1 MTDMSGGWFRRS
13 MPRGLFGR
21 SLMIIVM
28 PVVLLQ
34 AVVTYLLFD
43 RQWEAVTTRISRGV
57 AAQIALFVQ
66 SYDTLGPDRFAG
78 EVRRLGETSFGLVP
92 TLKPGEKIP
101 ETESPA
107 YEVLKQV
114 FVRELA
120 TRTGRPVWIDSDSLD
135 DQVDIRVQLD
145 GAVMQVMAER
155 KRVMSTNTHVWVL
168 WMIGT
173 SLILMSVAVLFLRN
187 QIRPIERL
195 ADAAEAFGKG
205 RDVPDFRPSG
215 ATEVRRA
222 SLAFLDM
229 RERISRFVQ
238 QRTDMLAGVSHDLRT
253 PLTRM
258 KLELAMMKAGPSTEA
273 LKGDLEEMERM
284 LEEYLAFARGQAGE
298 GASDTD
304 VAQLVRDIVV
314 SAQRKVEKTPEK
326 KVDLEVPSQLV
337 VELRPNAMRRCVMN
351 LVDNALRHGSH
362 AQVSASQHDD
372 MVEIAVDDDGPGIPA
387 DRREEAFR
395 PFHRLD
401 TGRTLATGGVGLG
414 LAIAR
419 DIARGHGGDIL
430 LGDSKLGGLRAVV
443 RLPV

>member
-1 MTDMSGGWFRRS
+1 

-21 SLMIIVM
+21 SLVIIVM
-28 PVVLLQ
+28 PVVVMQ

-66 SYDTLGPDRFAG
+66 SYETLGPEKFAA
-78 EVRRLGETSFGLVP
+78 EAARLRETTFGLAATVNP
-92 TLKPGEKIP
+92 NEKLP
-101 ETESPA
+101 DTESPT

-114 FVRELA
+114 FVRQLA
-120 TRTGRPVWIDSDSLD
+120 TSIGRPVWVDSESLD
-135 DQVDIRVQLD
+135 DQVDIRIQLD
-145 GAVMQVMAER
+145 GAVMHVMADR

-168 WMIGT
+168 WSMGT
-173 SLILMSVAVLFLRN
+173 ALILLSVAILFLRN

-195 ADAAEAFGKG
+195 ADVAEAFGKG
-205 RDVPDFRPSG
+205 RDVPDFRPAG

-222 SLAFLDM
+222 GLAFLDM
-229 RERISRFVQ
+229 KERISRFVQ

-258 KLELAMMKAGPSTEA
+258 KLELAMMKEDTSVQA
-273 LKGDLEEMERM
+273 LKDDLEEMGHM
-284 LEEYLAFARGQAGE
+284 LDEYLAFARGQAGE
-298 GASDTD
+298 GAADTD
-304 VAQLVRDIVV
+304 IGQLLRDIAA
-314 SAQRKVEKTPEK
+314 SAQRKAGAKTPNK
-326 KVDLEVPSQLV
+326 TVDVTVGSDLVLEV
-337 VELRPNAMRRCVMN
+337 RPNAMRRCVTN
-351 LVDNALRHGSH
+351 LVENALRYGNR
-362 AQVSASQHDD
+362 AAVSASQQDD
-372 MVEIAVDDDGPGIPA
+372 IVEIAVDDDGPGIPP

-401 TGRTLATGGVGLG
+401 AGRTLAQGAGVGLG

-430 LGDSKLGGLRAVV
+430 LGESKLGGLRAVV

>member
-1 MTDMSGGWFRRS
+1 MSSRGWFRRS
-13 MPRGLFGR
+13 MPKGLFGR
-21 SLMIIVM
+21 SLIIIVM
-28 PVVLLQ
+28 PVVVLQ

-43 RQWEAVTTRISRGV
+43 RQWETVTTRISRGV
-57 AAQIALFVQ
+57 AAQIVLFVQ
-66 SYDTLGPDRFAG
+66 SYETQGPEKFAG
-78 EVRRLGETSFGLVP
+78 EVVRLRETSFGLVP
-92 TLKPGEKIP
+92 VIVTGGKIP

-114 FVRELA
+114 FGRELSA
-120 TRTGRPVWIDSDSLD
+120 RIGRPVWVDSDSMED
-135 DQVDIRVQLD
+135 TVDIRIQLD
-145 GAVMQVMAER
+145 GAVMQVLAER

-168 WMIGT
+168 WMMGT
-173 SLILMSVAVLFLRN
+173 AMVLLSVAVLFLRN

-258 KLELAMMKAGPSTEA
+258 KLELAMMKDSAAMQA
-273 LKGDLEEMERM
+273 LKGDVEEMERM

-298 GASDTD
+298 GASETD
-304 VAQLVRDIVV
+304 LGQLLRDVVV
-314 SAQRKVEKTPEK
+314 SAQRKADAKSPEKTVELSVK
-326 KVDLEVPSQLV
+326 NGIL

-351 LVDNALRHGSH
+351 LVENAIRHGTHS
-362 AQVSASQHDD
+362 QVSAVENGT

-387 DRREEAFR
+387 DQREEAFR

-401 TGRTLATGGVGLG
+401 SGRTLAAGGVGLG

-419 DIARGHGGDIL
+419 DIARGHGGDII
-430 LGDSKLGGLRAVV
+430 LGDSAMGGLRAVV

>member
-1 MTDMSGGWFRRS
+1 MFSRGWFRRS

-21 SLMIIVM
+21 SLIIIVM
-28 PVVLLQ
+28 PVVVLQ

-66 SYDTLGPDRFAG
+66 SYETLGPDRFAG
-78 EVRRLGETSFGLVP
+78 EVVRLQETTFGLVP
-92 TLKPGEKIP
+92 VVKQGEKLP

-107 YEVLKQV
+107 FEVLKQV
-114 FVRELA
+114 FVRELS
-120 TRTGRPVWIDSDSLD
+120 TRIGRPVWVDSDSLED
-135 DQVDIRVQLD
+135 LVDLSIQLD

-168 WMIGT
+168 WMMGT
-173 SLILMSVAVLFLRN
+173 ALVLLSVAILFLRN
-187 QIRPIERL
+187 QIRPIVRL

-222 SLAFLDM
+222 SLAFIDM

-258 KLELAMMKAGPSTEA
+258 KLELAMMKDSGSIQA
-273 LKGDLEEMERM
+273 LKGDVEEMERM

-298 GASDTD
+298 SASETD
-304 VAQLVRDIVV
+304 LGQLLKDVVA
-314 SAQRKVEKTPEK
+314 SAKRKSDAKAAKPVELSVKD
-326 KVDLEVPSQLV
+326 DLI
-337 VELRPNAMRRCVMN
+337 VELRPNAMRRCVTN
-351 LVDNALRHGSH
+351 LLENALRHGTRSE
-362 AQVSASQHDD
+362 VSAAMNGSTI
-372 MVEIAVDDDGPGIPA
+372 EIAVDDDGPGIPPEQ
-387 DRREEAFR
+387 REEAFR

-401 TGRTLATGGVGLG
+401 SGRTLSSGGVGLG

-419 DIARGHGGDIL
+419 DIARGHGGDIS
-430 LGDSKLGGLRAVV
+430 LGESKLGGLRAVV

>member
-1 MTDMSGGWFRRS
+1 MPRGWFRRS
-13 MPRGLFGR
+13 MPKGLFGR

-57 AAQIALFVQ
+57 AAQIVLFVQ
-66 SYDTLGPDRFAG
+66 SYEALGPDRFAG
-78 EVRRLGETSFGLVP
+78 EIERLRETSFGLVP
-92 TLKPGEKIP
+92 VIKPGEKLP

-107 YEVLKQV
+107 YEVLKQI
-114 FVRELA
+114 FGRELS
-120 TRTGRPVWIDSDSLD
+120 TRIGRPVWIDSDSLE
-135 DQVDIRVQLD
+135 DQVDIRIQLD

-222 SLAFLDM
+222 ALAFLDM

-258 KLELAMMKAGPSTEA
+258 KLELAMMKQDPSIQA
-273 LKGDLEEMERM
+273 LKDDVEEMGRM

-298 GASDTD
+298 GAAETD
-304 VAQLVRDIVV
+304 LGQLLRDVVASV
-314 SAQRKVEKTPEK
+314 QRKADAKTPAK
-326 KVDLEVPSQLV
+326 H
-337 VELRPNAMRRCVMN
+337 VELAVDDDLLVEVRPNALRRCVMN
-351 LVDNALRHGSH
+351 LVENAMRHATRST
-362 AQVSASQHDD
+362 VSAGQVGDV
-372 MVEIAVDDDGPGIPA
+372 VEIAVDDDGPGIPP

-401 TGRTLATGGVGLG
+401 TGRTLASGGVGLG

-419 DIARGHGGDIL
+419 DIARGHGGDIT

-443 RLPV
+443 KLPV

>member
-1 MTDMSGGWFRRS
+1 MFSRGWFRRS

-21 SLMIIVM
+21 SLIIIVM
-28 PVVLLQ
+28 PVVVLQ

-66 SYDTLGPDRFAG
+66 SYETLGPDRFAG
-78 EVRRLGETSFGLVP
+78 EVVRLQETTFGLVP
-92 TLKPGEKIP
+92 VVKQGEKLP

-107 YEVLKQV
+107 FEVLKQV
-114 FVRELA
+114 FVRELS
-120 TRTGRPVWIDSDSLD
+120 TRIGRPVWVDSDSLED
-135 DQVDIRVQLD
+135 LVDIRIQLD

-168 WMIGT
+168 WMMGT
-173 SLILMSVAVLFLRN
+173 ALVLLSVAILFLRN
-187 QIRPIERL
+187 QIRPIVRL

-222 SLAFLDM
+222 SLAFIDM

-258 KLELAMMKAGPSTEA
+258 KLELAMMKDSGSIQA
-273 LKGDLEEMERM
+273 LKGDVEEMERM

-298 GASDTD
+298 SASETD
-304 VAQLVRDIVV
+304 LGQLLKDVVA
-314 SAQRKVEKTPEK
+314 SAKRKSDAKAAKPVELSVKD
-326 KVDLEVPSQLV
+326 DLI
-337 VELRPNAMRRCVMN
+337 VELRPNAMRRCVTN
-351 LVDNALRHGSH
+351 LLENALRHGTRSE
-362 AQVSASQHDD
+362 VSAAMNGSTI
-372 MVEIAVDDDGPGIPA
+372 EIAVDDDGPGIPPEQ
-387 DRREEAFR
+387 REEAFR

-401 TGRTLATGGVGLG
+401 SGRTLSSGGVGLG

-419 DIARGHGGDIL
+419 DIARGHGGDIS

>member
-1 MTDMSGGWFRRS
+1 

-21 SLMIIVM
+21 SLIIIVM

-57 AAQIALFVQ
+57 AAQIVLFVQ
-66 SYDTLGPDRFAG
+66 SYETLGPDRFAS
-78 EVRRLGETSFGLVP
+78 EVVRLRETSFGLVP
-92 TLKPGEKIP
+92 VIKSGEKIP

-107 YEVLKQV
+107 FEILKQT
-114 FVRELA
+114 FVRELSM
-120 TRTGRPVWIDSDSLD
+120 RIGRPVWIDSDSIE
-135 DQVDIRVQLD
+135 DQVDIRIQLD
-145 GAVMQVMAER
+145 NAVMQVMAER

-168 WMIGT
+168 WMVGT
-173 SLILMSVAVLFLRN
+173 SLILLGVAVVFLRN

-222 SLAFLDM
+222 ALAFLDM

-258 KLELAMMKAGPSTEA
+258 KLELAMMKDDASIQA
-273 LKGDLEEMERM
+273 LKGDLEEMEHM

-298 GASDTD
+298 GASETD
-304 VAQLVRDIVV
+304 IGQLLRDVV
-314 SAQRKVEKTPEK
+314 TSAQRKVDAKTPAK
-326 KVDLEVPSQLV
+326 TVALSVRDDLVLEV
-337 VELRPNAMRRCVMN
+337 RPNAMRRCVTN
-351 LVDNALRHGSH
+351 LLENALRHGTRSE
-362 AQVSASQHDD
+362 VSAGLSGA
-372 MVEIAVDDDGPGIPA
+372 MVEIAVDDDGPGIPPEK
-387 DRREEAFR
+387 REEAFR

-401 TGRTLATGGVGLG
+401 SGRTLASGGVGLG

-419 DIARGHGGDIL
+419 DIARGHGGDIIL
-430 LGDSKLGGLRAVV
+430 DVSKLGGLRAVV
-443 RLPV
+443 KLPV

>member
-1 MTDMSGGWFRRS
+1 
-13 MPRGLFGR
+13 
-21 SLMIIVM
+21 M

-66 SYDTLGPDRFAG
+66 SYETLGPDRFAG
-78 EVRRLGETSFGLVP
+78 EVVRLRETTFGLLPVV
-92 TLKPGEKIP
+92 KQGEKLP

-114 FVRELA
+114 FVRELS
-120 TRTGRPVWIDSDSLD
+120 TRIGRPVWIDSESLED
-135 DQVDIRVQLD
+135 LVDIRIQLD

-168 WMIGT
+168 WMMGT
-173 SLILMSVAVLFLRN
+173 ALVLLSVAILFLRN

-222 SLAFLDM
+222 ALAFLDM

-258 KLELAMMKAGPSTEA
+258 KLELAMMKDSGSMQA
-273 LKGDLEEMERM
+273 LKGDVEEMERM

-298 GASDTD
+298 GASETD
-304 VAQLVRDIVV
+304 LGQLLKDVVA
-314 SAQRKVEKTPEK
+314 SAKRKSDAKAPKPVELSVKD
-326 KVDLEVPSQLV
+326 DLM
-337 VELRPNAMRRCVMN
+337 VELRPNAMRRCVTN
-351 LVDNALRHGSH
+351 LLENALRHGTRSE
-362 AQVSASQHDD
+362 VSAAMNGSTI
-372 MVEIAVDDDGPGIPA
+372 EIAVDDDGPGIPPEQ
-387 DRREEAFR
+387 REEAFR

-401 TGRTLATGGVGLG
+401 SGRTLSSGGVGLG

-430 LGDSKLGGLRAVV
+430 LGESKLGGLRAVV

>member
-1 MTDMSGGWFRRS
+1 MSSRGWFRS
-13 MPRGLFGR
+13 WMPRGLFGR
-21 SLMIIVM
+21 SLVIIVM

-43 RQWEAVTTRISRGV
+43 RQWDAVTTRISRGV

-66 SYDTLGPDRFAG
+66 SYETLGPEKFAA
-78 EVRRLGETSFGLVP
+78 ETARLKETSFGLVP
-92 TLKPGEKIP
+92 VVKQGEKIP
-101 ETESPA
+101 DSESPA
-107 YEVLKQV
+107 YEALRQV
-114 FVRELA
+114 FGRELA
-120 TRTGRPVWIDSDSLD
+120 TRTGRPVWVDSESLED
-135 DQVDIRVQLD
+135 EVDIRIQLD

-168 WMIGT
+168 WSMGT
-173 SLILMSVAVLFLRN
+173 ALILLSVAVLFLRN

-205 RDVPDFRPSG
+205 RDVPDFRPAG

-222 SLAFLDM
+222 GLAFLDM

-258 KLELAMMKAGPSTEA
+258 KLELAMMKADPSIQA
-273 LKGDLEEMERM
+273 LKGDLEEMEHM

-304 VAQLVRDIVV
+304 IGQLVRDVV
-314 SAQRKVEKTPEK
+314 ASAKRKVDAKTPNK
-326 KVDLEVPSQLV
+326 NVDVAVSDGLV
-337 VELRPNAMRRCVMN
+337 VEVRPNAMRRCVTN
-351 LVDNALRHGSH
+351 LVENALRYGNR
-362 AQVSASQHDD
+362 AAVSASQRED
-372 MVEIAVDDDGPGIPA
+372 MIEIAVDDDGPGIPA
-387 DRREEAFR
+387 ERREEAFR

-401 TGRTLATGGVGLG
+401 SSRTLAQGAGVGLG

-430 LGDSKLGGLRAVV
+430 LSKSELGGLRAVV

>member
-1 MTDMSGGWFRRS
+1 MFSRGWFRRS

-21 SLMIIVM
+21 SLIIIVM
-28 PVVLLQ
+28 PVVVLQ

-66 SYDTLGPDRFAG
+66 SYETLGPDRFAG
-78 EVRRLGETSFGLVP
+78 EVVRLQETTFGLVP
-92 TLKPGEKIP
+92 VVKQGEKLP

-107 YEVLKQV
+107 FEVLKQV
-114 FVRELA
+114 FVRELS
-120 TRTGRPVWIDSDSLD
+120 TRIGRPVWVDSDSLED
-135 DQVDIRVQLD
+135 LVDIRIQLD

-168 WMIGT
+168 WMMGT
-173 SLILMSVAVLFLRN
+173 ALVLLSVAILFLRN
-187 QIRPIERL
+187 QIRPIVRL

-222 SLAFLDM
+222 SLAFIDM

-238 QRTDMLAGVSHDLRT
+238 QRADMLAGVSHDLRT

-258 KLELAMMKAGPSTEA
+258 KLELAMMKDSGSIQA
-273 LKGDLEEMERM
+273 LKGDVEEMERM

-298 GASDTD
+298 SASETD
-304 VAQLVRDIVV
+304 LGQLLKDVVA
-314 SAQRKVEKTPEK
+314 SAKRKSDAKAAKPVELSVKD
-326 KVDLEVPSQLV
+326 DLI
-337 VELRPNAMRRCVMN
+337 VELRPNAMRRCVTN
-351 LVDNALRHGSH
+351 LLENALRHGTRSE
-362 AQVSASQHDD
+362 VSAAMNGSTI
-372 MVEIAVDDDGPGIPA
+372 EIAVDDDGPGIPPEQ
-387 DRREEAFR
+387 REEAFR

-401 TGRTLATGGVGLG
+401 SGRTLSSGGVGLG

-419 DIARGHGGDIL
+419 DIARGHGGDIS
-430 LGDSKLGGLRAVV
+430 LGESKLGGLRAVV

>member
-1 MTDMSGGWFRRS
+1 

-21 SLMIIVM
+21 SLIIIVM
-28 PVVLLQ
+28 PVVVLQ

-66 SYDTLGPDRFAG
+66 SYETLGPDRFAG
-78 EVRRLGETSFGLVP
+78 EVVRLQETTFGLVP
-92 TLKPGEKIP
+92 VVKQGEKLP

-107 YEVLKQV
+107 FEVLKQV
-114 FVRELA
+114 FVRELS
-120 TRTGRPVWIDSDSLD
+120 TRIGRPVWVDSDSLED
-135 DQVDIRVQLD
+135 LVDIRIQLD

-168 WMIGT
+168 WMMGT
-173 SLILMSVAVLFLRN
+173 ALVLLSVAILFLRN
-187 QIRPIERL
+187 QIRPIVRL

-222 SLAFLDM
+222 SLAFIDM

-258 KLELAMMKAGPSTEA
+258 KLELAMMKDSGSIQA
-273 LKGDLEEMERM
+273 LKGDVEEMERM

-298 GASDTD
+298 SASETD
-304 VAQLVRDIVV
+304 LGQLLKDVVA
-314 SAQRKVEKTPEK
+314 SAKRKSDAKAAKPVELSVKD
-326 KVDLEVPSQLV
+326 DLI
-337 VELRPNAMRRCVMN
+337 VELRPNAMRRCVTN
-351 LVDNALRHGSH
+351 LLENALRHGTRSE
-362 AQVSASQHDD
+362 VSAAMNGSTI
-372 MVEIAVDDDGPGIPA
+372 EIAVDDDGPGIPPEQ
-387 DRREEAFR
+387 REEAFR

-401 TGRTLATGGVGLG
+401 SGRTLSSGGVGLG

-419 DIARGHGGDIL
+419 DIARGHGGDIS
-430 LGDSKLGGLRAVV
+430 LGESKLGGLRAVV

>member
-1 MTDMSGGWFRRS
+1 MFSRGWFRRS

-21 SLMIIVM
+21 SLIIIVM
-28 PVVLLQ
+28 PVVVLQ

-66 SYDTLGPDRFAG
+66 SYETLGPDRFAG
-78 EVRRLGETSFGLVP
+78 EVVRLQETTFGLVP
-92 TLKPGEKIP
+92 VVKQGEKLP

-107 YEVLKQV
+107 FEVLKQV
-114 FVRELA
+114 FVRELS
-120 TRTGRPVWIDSDSLD
+120 TRIGRPVWVDSDSLED
-135 DQVDIRVQLD
+135 LVDIRIQLD

-168 WMIGT
+168 WMMGT
-173 SLILMSVAVLFLRN
+173 ALVLLSVAILFLRN
-187 QIRPIERL
+187 QIRPIVRL

-222 SLAFLDM
+222 SLAFIDM

-258 KLELAMMKAGPSTEA
+258 KLELAMMKDSGSIQA
-273 LKGDLEEMERM
+273 LKGDVEEMERM

-298 GASDTD
+298 SASETD
-304 VAQLVRDIVV
+304 LGQLLKDVVA
-314 SAQRKVEKTPEK
+314 SAKRKSDAKAAKP
-326 KVDLEVPSQLV
+326 
-337 VELRPNAMRRCVMN
+337 VELSVKDDLWFGCRC
-351 LVDNALRHGSH
+351 
-362 AQVSASQHDD
+362 
-372 MVEIAVDDDGPGIPA
+372 
-387 DRREEAFR
+387 
-395 PFHRLD
+395 RLS
-401 TGRTLATGGVGLG
+401 G
-414 LAIAR
+414 
-419 DIARGHGGDIL
+419 
-430 LGDSKLGGLRAVV
+430 
-443 RLPV
+443 

>member
-1 MTDMSGGWFRRS
+1 

-28 PVVLLQ
+28 PVVMLQ

-43 RQWEAVTTRISRGV
+43 RQWDAVTLRISRAT
-57 AAQIALFVQ
+57 AAQVGLFVQ
-66 SYDTLGPDRFAG
+66 RYEAEGAEQFAA
-78 EVRRLGETSFGLVP
+78 EAARLRETSFGLVP
-92 TLKPGEKIP
+92 VVTQGEKIP
-101 ETESPA
+101 DSESPA
-107 YEVLKQV
+107 YDVLKRV
-114 FVRELA
+114 FVRELSS
-120 TRTGRPVWIDSDSLD
+120 TIQRPVWVDSQTLNDE
-135 DQVDIRVQLD
+135 VDIRIQLD
-145 GAVMQVMAER
+145 GAVMRVLAER
-155 KRVMSTNTHVWVL
+155 KRIMSTNTHVWVL

-173 SLILMSVAVLFLRN
+173 SLVFLSVAIVFLRN

-222 SLAFLDM
+222 SLAFIDM

-238 QRTDMLAGVSHDLRT
+238 QRTEMLAGVSHDLRT

-258 KLELAMMKAGPSTEA
+258 KLELAMMKDDASIQA
-273 LKGDLEEMERM
+273 LKGDLEEMEHM

-298 GASDTD
+298 GATETD
-304 VAQLVRDIVV
+304 IAQLLREIALN
-314 SAQRKVEKTPEK
+314 AQRKADAKVPVKTLALDVAEALS
-326 KVDLEVPSQLV
+326 LEV
-337 VELRPNAMRRCVMN
+337 RPNALRRCVVN
-351 LVDNALRHGSH
+351 LVENAMRHGNH
-362 AQVSASQHDD
+362 AKLSAALHGDQ
-372 MVEIAVDDDGPGIPA
+372 VEIAVDDDGPGIPA
-387 DRREEAFR
+387 ERREEAFR

-401 TGRTLATGGVGLG
+401 SGRSLVTGGAGLG

-419 DIARGHGGDIL
+419 DIARGHGGDIML
-430 LGDSKLGGLRAVV
+430 EDSPLGGLRALL

>member
-1 MTDMSGGWFRRS
+1 MPRGWFRRS

-21 SLMIIVM
+21 SLIIIVM

-34 AVVTYLLFD
+34 AVVTYMLFD
-43 RQWEAVTTRISRGV
+43 RQWETVTTRISRGV

-66 SYDTLGPDRFAG
+66 SYETLGPERFAS
-78 EVRRLGETSFGLVP
+78 EAAKLGETSFGLTP
-92 TLKPGEKIP
+92 TLRPGERIP
-101 ETESPA
+101 ESESPA
-107 YEVLKQV
+107 YDVLKQV
-114 FVRELA
+114 FVRELSS
-120 TRTGRPVWIDSDSLD
+120 RIGRPVWVDSYSLD
-135 DQVDIRVQLD
+135 DSVEIRVQLE
-145 GAVMQVMAER
+145 GAVLQVMAER

-173 SLILMSVAVLFLRN
+173 ALLLLSVAIIFLRN

-195 ADAAEAFGKG
+195 ADAAEALGKG

-229 RERISRFVQ
+229 RERILRFVQ

-258 KLELAMMKAGPSTEA
+258 KLELAMMGASDDIKALTN
-273 LKGDLEEMERM
+273 DVEEMERM
-284 LEEYLAFARGQAGE
+284 LDEYLAFARGQAGE
-298 GASDTD
+298 GASEIDIGQLLRD
-304 VAQLVRDIVV
+304 VAA
-314 SAQRKVEKTPEK
+314 SAQRKADAKAPSNGK
-326 KVDLEVPSQLV
+326 AVDVSVSGDLLLEV
-337 VELRPNAMRRCVMN
+337 RPNALRRCVMN
-351 LVDNALRHGSH
+351 LVENALRHGTH

-387 DRREEAFR
+387 EQREEAFR

-401 TGRTLATGGVGLG
+401 TGRTLSSGGVGLG

-419 DIARGHGGDIL
+419 DIARGHGGEITL
-430 LGDSKLGGLRAVV
+430 ADSKLGGLRAVV